1 MANQLILNAF
11 VSLPGHHSAAWRHRT
26 SNLAQSRDLA
36 TFVGIARAAE
46 RGRLHSLFV
55 ADSVGGGQEVGGW
68 NAGLEPITLLGAL
81 AGRTENI
88 GLIGTASTTFSEP
101 YNLARTFASLDHI
114 SGGRAGWNIVTT
126 SNTAAPENF
135 GGTPLDHAER
145 YVRAAEFVEVVTA
158 LWDSMEDDA
167 EPFDQ
172 VAGRRYDLSKVHTI
186 DHIGPAFRVRGP
198 LNAARSPQGWPVLVQ
213 AGSSHDG
220 MEFAARFAEAIF
232 TAQLTLEDAQAFY
245 TGIKS
250 RAAAV
255 GRDPTSV
262 KILPGL
268 CAYLGSTDAEAR
280 GARAELDDLAVPPM
294 GPIGNALL
302 QFGGLDLT
310 EFPPDEPIPFHLL
323 PDEAQVQGPRS
334 RFALILEMARRDNLT
349 VRQLLRRLAGARG
362 HFTFTGTPDQL
373 ADMIET
379 WFREGGADG
388 FNVMPPIYA
397 EQFDLFV
404 DEVVPILQRRGLFH
418 TEYTG
423 ATLRENY
430 GLPRPKSRFAQAQI
444 TPSFASAAISLSDIR
459 SSSP

>member
-55 ADSVGGGQEVGGW
+55 ADSVGGGQEVGG
-68 NAGLEPITLLGAL
+68 LERRPRADHTARSL

-172 VAGRRYDLSKVHTI
+172 VTGRRYDLSKVHTI

-349 VRQLLRRLAGARG
+349 VRQLLRRLAAARG
-362 HFTFTGTPDQL
+362 HFHVHRHTRPACGHDRDLVQ
-373 ADMIET
+373 
-379 WFREGGADG
+379 RGGADG